1 MSPKSFIHGVSSLA
15 HVLQA
20 ALATVQLKLPW
31 MLNSSPVAWHFNL
44 VHLIIYGHIIHGA
57 LHGPE
62 PFGILSVL
70 RSVRTR
76 ACLRLVGR
84 RWTILKF
91 RRIRCAG
98 EDFLLLLFCSICLI
112 RGFCGLNVSI
122 NGTFVWFCFSFLVD
136 LTSVYLSR
144 AAALEMAR
152 SIRLHG

>member
-1 MSPKSFIHGVSSLA
+1 
-15 HVLQA
+15 
-20 ALATVQLKLPW
+20 
-31 MLNSSPVAWHFNL
+31 MLNSSPGAWHFNL
-44 VHLIIYGHIIHGA
+44 VHLIIYGHIMHGA

-70 RSVRTR
+70 ISVRTK

-84 RWTILKF
+84 RWTIWKWFSASLDVSGALV
-91 RRIRCAG
+91 RI
-98 EDFLLLLFCSICLI
+98 FLLFCSICLI
-112 RGFCGLNVSI
+112 GGLCGLNVSI

-152 SIRLHG
+152 SMSLHG